1 MDIDRTYQAYQI
13 LAEALRTKAELKIQE
28 PRFTIRATGISRRRM
43 SFWGQDLVPSQMEEG
58 SWKRYTYLEIV
69 WFRMIEIMRSF
80 DLPLEIIKQ
89 LKKSFWVE
97 VSAWDLFQHPGVK
110 EVINQLAA
118 HDHLDPRY
126 LDFSEETITAMKKD
140 KHSWL
145 YFMVLDNL
153 FLRNHWMI
161 LVNQKGQFVPLKM
174 DGLEQYTKM
183 FDIPEFI
190 ASSFVSVSITEA
202 IQRSADTRE
211 IQLFL
216 GDLGLLSPS
225 QIQILSL
232 LRNQELQSL
241 TVTMD
246 SGAEMDLILESE
258 GQENGAR
265 DLFLNLILTCSYRSF
280 QARSYTGAL
289 YCESRIRNILLKK
302 LHESS

>member
-13 LAEALRTKAELKIQE
+13 LADALKAKAELKIQE
-28 PRFTIRATGISRRRM
+28 PRFTNRATGISRRRM

-58 SWKRYTYLEIV
+58 SWKRFTYLEIV

-97 VSAWDLFQHPGVK
+97 VSAWDLFQQPGVK
-110 EVINQLAA
+110 EVIDQLAA
-118 HDHLDPRY
+118 HDHLEPGYR
-126 LDFSEETITAMKKD
+126 DFSTEEIEALKAD
-140 KHSWL
+140 KHPCL

-153 FLRNHWMI
+153 ILRSHWMI

-190 ASSFVSVSITEA
+190 ATSFVSVSITEA
-202 IQRSADTRE
+202 IQRSAGTRE
-211 IQLFL
+211 VQLFL
-216 GDLGLLSPS
+216 GDLGLLTPS
-225 QIQILSL
+225 QIQVLSL

-246 SGAEMDLILESE
+246 SGAEVDVILESE

-265 DLFLNLILTCSYRSF
+265 DLFLNLILTTGYRSL
-280 QARSYTGAL
+280 QARSHAGAL
-289 YCESRIRNILLKK
+289 YCENGIRNFLPK
-302 LHESS
+302 S